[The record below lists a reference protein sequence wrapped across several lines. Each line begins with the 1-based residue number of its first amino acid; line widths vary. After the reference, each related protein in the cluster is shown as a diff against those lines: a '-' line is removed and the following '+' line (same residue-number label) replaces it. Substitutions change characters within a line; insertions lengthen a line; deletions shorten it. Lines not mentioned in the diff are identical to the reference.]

1 MLSALSEAEKDF
13 PSSCGKNTPG
23 VMAVTVDQMSY
34 LLAFVSAIAT
44 LAGLGFAWVGY
55 INLKAVDQAV
65 ERKLRAHVQSMQEE
79 LQERSTRAMEAQQKI
94 IAAYGLSAQG
104 KHEQAIQLLKAAV
117 KVDPQAYNG
126 YTTLGYE
133 YMALG
138 QGQEAIE
145 AFHQAIRQFPQ
156 RPESYLDLAR
166 IYARLGNN
174 ALALEYIKETLDRQA
189 DLAQDIDADSV
200 FDTLREQEPAKYAA
214 VLGSYRR

>member
-1 MLSALSEAEKDF
+1 
-13 PSSCGKNTPG
+13 
-23 VMAVTVDQMSY
+23 MAVTLDQMSY

-65 ERKLRAHVQSMQEE
+65 ERKLRTHVQSLQEE
-79 LQERSTRAMEAQQKI
+79 LQEQATRAMEAQQKV

-104 KHEQAIQLLKAAV
+104 KHEQAIHLLQAAIQ
-117 KVDPQAYNG
+117 VDPQAYNG

-133 YMALG
+133 YLALG
-138 QGQEAIE
+138 QHQEAIE
-145 AFHQAIRQFPQ
+145 AFHQAIRQFPR

-166 IYARLGNN
+166 TYAFLGNT
-174 ALALEYIKETLDRQA
+174 ALALEYAKEALARDPGSAQHIEA
-189 DLAQDIDADSV
+189 DNA

-214 VLGSYRR
+214 LLGLNQR